1 MSRPIREEC
10 GCTRT
15 DRAWVTMCA
24 KHKAEHAELH
34 ELAARDHAAQQTP
47 ATTTNPPR
55 PQP

>member
-1 MSRPIREEC
+1 VSRPIREEC